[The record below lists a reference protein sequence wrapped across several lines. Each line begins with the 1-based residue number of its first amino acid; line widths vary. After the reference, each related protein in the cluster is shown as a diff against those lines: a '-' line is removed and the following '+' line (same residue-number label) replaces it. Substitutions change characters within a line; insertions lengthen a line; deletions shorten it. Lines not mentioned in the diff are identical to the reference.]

1 MEGEVIDAKPANATI
16 EDVNTNLLNKLNKL
30 IEAVDDKDPEMIRAL
45 TESVAKLN
53 TSLKGNNI
61 FTPKETEEE
70 RKEREAT
77 EAIRASMN
85 Q

>member
-1 MEGEVIDAKPANATI
+1 MEGEVLDARPANATI
-16 EDVNTNLLNKLNKL
+16 EDVNTSLLNKLNKL